1 MKLALLMLGYAMLF
15 LFTANDRRIVF
26 FVAALFFSALLLSS
40 SCEASEA
47 RFNALD
53 QSDTHY
59 LGYKNTL
66 CGHTFDDIQVM
77 QGKLDAT
84 KFFDSVDRSGWPEV
98 YQVRV
103 ALIEQWRVDYEQFC
117 R

>member
-1 MKLALLMLGYAMLF
+1 MKILLFYAASLWLTALF
-15 LFTANDRRIVF
+15 LSTQGA
-26 FVAALFFSALLLSS
+26 
-40 SCEASEA
+40 ASEA
-47 RFNALD
+47 RFNALN
-53 QSDTHY
+53 QSDPHY
-59 LGYKNTL
+59 LGYKNML
-66 CGHTFDDIQVM
+66 CGYTFDDIQVM